1 MKTVFMIHGMFGGSW
16 YWGNFKTYFEERGYD
31 CVVPTLRY
39 HDVPP
44 DSSPDP
50 RLGTTG
56 LLDYAADLEKEI
68 KRLKEPPIVMG
79 HSMGG
84 LLSQIL
90 GSRGLAK
97 ALVLL
102 TPAAPAGIL
111 PIRPSV
117 MRTFME
123 VMIRPGFWTKPFRLS
138 PKTVAYSITNLKT
151 PTEQKAI
158 YNKLVYE
165 SGRALYQLG
174 LWFLDSTKSSA
185 VDREKVKCPVLV
197 ISGKDDRIVPA
208 SVVKQVAIKYGDL
221 ADYREYEN
229 HAHWL
234 IDEQGWED
242 IADDIDN
249 WLRRGL
255 PNVFT

>member
-16 YWGNFKTYFEERGYD
+16 YWGNFKDYFERQGYN
-31 CVVPTLRY
+31 CVIPTLRY

-44 DSSPDP
+44 DSAPDP

-56 LLDYAADLEKEI
+56 LLDYAADLEREI
-68 KRLKEPPIVMG
+68 KKLKEPPIVMG

-111 PIRPSV
+111 PMKFSV
-117 MRTFME
+117 MRSFAE
-123 VMIRPGFWTKPFRLS
+123 VAVRPGFWSKPFRLS

-151 PTEQKAI
+151 PSEQQAI
-158 YNKLVYE
+158 YSKLVHE
-165 SGRALYQLG
+165 SGRALFQLG
-174 LWFLDSTKSSA
+174 LWFFDSTKSSA
-185 VDREKVKCPVLV
+185 VDQEKVKCPVLV
-197 ISGKDDRIVPA
+197 ISGKEDRIVPA
-208 SVVKQVAIKYGDL
+208 SVVKQVAEKYGDL

-242 IADDIDN
+242 IAHDIDG
-249 WLRRGL
+249 WLQNKL
-255 PNVFT
+255 